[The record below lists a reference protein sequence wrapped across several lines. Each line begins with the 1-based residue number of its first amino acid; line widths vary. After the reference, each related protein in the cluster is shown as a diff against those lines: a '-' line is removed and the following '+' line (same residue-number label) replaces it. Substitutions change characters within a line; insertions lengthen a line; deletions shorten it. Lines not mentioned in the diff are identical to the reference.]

1 MTTKAA
7 CNCDRPRKALF
18 RKIWRRGKSEQ
29 GGSLVEMALVCAFVY
44 LPMLFGVFEVSYGV
58 YVYNYVCS
66 MSNMAARYASVR
78 GSFSCG
84 AGTNFVDCNLNPNGS
99 SNPTSTSGATTLQN
113 YVLSMGFIGDRN
125 QITVTPTWYDETFSS
140 SGGGY
145 SIANWDTP
153 CDTSTWLDAN
163 GSACN
168 TPGDAVEVVVTY
180 NYRLSIPFWGAK
192 TLPISA
198 KSKMMINY

>member
-7 CNCDRPRKALF
+7 CGREGHPRPLF
-18 RKIWRRGKSEQ
+18 RRILRLGKSDQ

-44 LPMLFGVFEVSYGV
+44 MPMLFGIFQVSYGV

-66 MSNMAARYASVR
+66 MSNMAARYAAVR

-84 AGTNFVDCNLNPNGS
+84 AGTNFVDCNLNPAGS
-99 SNPTSTSGATTLQN
+99 SNPANSAGGALTLQN
-113 YVLSMGFIGDRN
+113 FVTKLSFAGVDPSRV
-125 QITVTPTWYDETFSS
+125 TVTPTWYSESFSS

-145 SIANWDTP
+145 SVANWNTA
-153 CDTSTWLDAN
+153 CTSTDTN

-180 NYRLSIPFWGAK
+180 NFPLNIPFWGSK
-192 TLPISA
+192 ILPISG
-198 KSKMMINY
+198 KSRIMINY